1 MTSTRR
7 RRIMVG
13 RSGDPNQSAPFRI
26 DMATASVKTDVS
38 DPKVVLQHQYL
49 VIQPSCEEREEAVEW
64 TGIARRNQ
72 TRTDPDFQAVWLT
85 PNGCRHHR
93 SFL

>member
-49 VIQPSCEEREEAVEW
+49 VIQPSLRREGGSRGMDW
-64 TGIARRNQ
+64 
-72 TRTDPDFQAVWLT
+72 
-85 PNGCRHHR
+85 HR
-93 SFL
+93 ST